1 MIIQSVP
8 KRTRT
13 VRRPIQKEP
22 DEKEKRGRKRKERE
36 EEAQEHPHVNNVK
49 LPAPSVDTERERKEK
64 DNKEKDREK
73 EKKKILRTPTRPN
86 SNVVHSSSSAAV
98 SHTAPSTPSLKI
110 RLPRL
115 NNISG
120 LHATSAS
127 G

>member
-1 MIIQSVP
+1 M
-8 KRTRT
+8 
-13 VRRPIQKEP
+13 RRSNQKEP
-22 DEKEKRGRKRKERE
+22 ADSRVYEKEKRGRKRKERE
-36 EEAQEHPHVNNVK
+36 EEVQEHPHVNDVK

-73 EKKKILRTPTRPN
+73 EKKKIVRTPTRPN
-86 SNVVHSSSSAAV
+86 SNLVHSSSSATV